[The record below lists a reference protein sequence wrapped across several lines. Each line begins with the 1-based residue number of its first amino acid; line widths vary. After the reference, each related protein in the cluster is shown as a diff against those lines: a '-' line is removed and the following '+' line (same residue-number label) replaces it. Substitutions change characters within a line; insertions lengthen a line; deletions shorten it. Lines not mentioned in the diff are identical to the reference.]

1 MASDLALASM
11 TVATSTN
18 ASDLIYLARSPFG
31 VGDDRKITMANHE
44 ASMTL
49 ANMIGYSSLATHSGN
64 LSQFGSTTSAQLAGI
79 MSDETGTGALV
90 FATSPTLVTPILGTP
105 TSITLTNATGLP
117 VATGITGLGTG
128 IATALAQNA
137 GSTGAPVLQGGAA
150 AVTTLSASGNAS
162 FGTGTGATAG
172 LKIVLGSSG
181 VASGYAAIYAENLTP
196 SATNYSL
203 AVNYFGDSV
212 NLNATTGGNV
222 FQRVNGSA
230 ITTT

>member
-117 VATGITGLGTG
+117 VATGISGLAAG
-128 IATALAQNA
+128 IATWLATPSSAN
-137 GSTGAPVLQGGAA
+137 LIA
-150 AVTTLSASGNAS
+150 AVTDE
-162 FGTGTGATAG
+162 TGTGALVFASTPTLVTPILGTPTSVTLTNATG
-172 LKIVLGSSG
+172 LPLATG
-181 VASGYAAIYAENLTP
+181 VTGNLP
-196 SATNYSL
+196 VA
-203 AVNYFGDSV
+203 
-212 NLNATTGGNV
+212 NLNSGT
-222 FQRVNGSA
+222 SA
-230 ITTT
+230 